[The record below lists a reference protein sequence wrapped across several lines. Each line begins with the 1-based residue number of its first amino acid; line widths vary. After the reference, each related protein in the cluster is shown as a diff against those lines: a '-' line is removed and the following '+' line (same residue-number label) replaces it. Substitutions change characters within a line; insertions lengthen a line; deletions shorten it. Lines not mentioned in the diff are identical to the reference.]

1 MTDAAAPAGAA
12 AVPASEGQPAGGY
25 VRSTFK
31 HGAVY
36 LIGTVLSRVAGF
48 VMLPVYTR
56 VLAPRDY
63 GVMEML
69 AYTTDVLT
77 FLVGLGVSTAV
88 TRHYYKYETE
98 A

>member
-36 LIGTVLSRVAGF
+36 LIGTVLSRVAG
-48 VMLPVYTR
+48 VIPSR
-56 VLAPRDY
+56 SSIDCR
-63 GVMEML
+63 
-69 AYTTDVLT
+69 
-77 FLVGLGVSTAV
+77 
-88 TRHYYKYETE
+88 
-98 A
+98 